1 MPPYN
6 NAHLIC
12 KKEKSP
18 FFIVF
23 TSYLMENGARPRDL
37 LGKGGWES
45 EGGGAAGG
53 RGRGGFFSHVYIMN
67 TIKNYRIKTTR
78 RRRSRGRG
86 ARRRGGRVRPR
97 RSRHSQRPRRRRQRR
112 ARGDVTKY
120 ANTPPA
126 PPKKK
131 AKKKVRKK
139 YKTIIFK
146 SKKTGRSYQRLTM
159 RKTRRLPPR

>member
-1 MPPYN
+1 
-6 NAHLIC
+6 
-12 KKEKSP
+12 
-18 FFIVF
+18 
-23 TSYLMENGARPRDL
+23 
-37 LGKGGWES
+37 
-45 EGGGAAGG
+45 
-53 RGRGGFFSHVYIMN
+53 MN
-67 TIKNYRIKTTR
+67 TLKNYRKRQARHRKWHGGRTR
-78 RRRSRGRG
+78 RRV
-86 ARRRGGRVRPR
+86 GRVRPR